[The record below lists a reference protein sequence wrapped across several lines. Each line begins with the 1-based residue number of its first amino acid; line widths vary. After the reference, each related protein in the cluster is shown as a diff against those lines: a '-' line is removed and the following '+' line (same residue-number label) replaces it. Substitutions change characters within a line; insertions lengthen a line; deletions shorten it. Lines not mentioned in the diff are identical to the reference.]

1 MATFQIC
8 LVLFVVA
15 NSGSEQALL
24 GQNSA
29 QSKQRAAGDGSRRMV
44 EHKVYIA
51 SAARNLY
58 ALGGGR
64 HKAQRAILHAL
75 LRHVDGR
82 FHKWQQA
89 FHNVAQHTACK
100 VV

>member
-1 MATFQIC
+1 
-8 LVLFVVA
+8 
-15 NSGSEQALL
+15 
-24 GQNSA
+24 
-29 QSKQRAAGDGSRRMV
+29 MV

-58 ALGGGR
+58 ALGDGR

-100 VV
+100 VVGAAQVRLELGHGSGRF